1 MIGIILVIIII
12 VLLILYLTGLPFEL
26 GTGFT
31 EEKNKAREGEY
42 TVVDKKKAEK
52 GNSDVKLLE

>member
-1 MIGIILVIIII
+1 MFGIIVLIIIV

-31 EEKNKAREGEY
+31 EMKHKARKGEY
-42 TVVDKKKAEK
+42 RVVDKEKIEEK
-52 GNSDVKLLE
+52 GDEIKLLK

>member
-1 MIGIILVIIII
+1 MIGIIALIII
-12 VLLILYLTGLPFEL
+12 VVLLIFYLTGLPFEV

-42 TVVDKKKAEK
+42 TVADKKKTKAI
-52 GNSDVKLLE
+52 SDEQKLLK